1 MKPERASKVL
11 ISTKTWS
18 RDSYNLFD
26 YESIVLSE
34 QQHLTEQ
41 DCSILRIGNEV
52 DFLEHNQEICYQQ
65 SESRIIAKIEL
76 SPKGFSIKSGRE
88 EDLWRVV
95 NSTSSGHEL
104 HKNEIIKLGRVKLQ
118 VTHLKTKGAEKISIG
133 SILCAEGG
141 VCRICFSE
149 DNTDENPLIAP
160 CHCTGTMKFIHLAC
174 LQTWINSKLSK
185 TTSGAS
191 VSYNWK
197 NMDCEI
203 CQQQFPLSVNF
214 IGPFAFL
221 ANFEASDSPYIIL
234 ESVDKDKSRSRGLH
248 LVQFN
253 LEETLKM
260 GRGHDSDIKFNDISV
275 SRFHASL
282 AYSSGKF
289 FIKDNKSKFG
299 TLVQIPEGIDIS
311 DDLTIQAGRTLISV
325 KVVDEISKM
334 IIE

>member
-1 MKPERASKVL
+1 MKPERTSKVL

-34 QQHLTEQ
+34 QQHLAEQ

-76 SPKGFSIKSGRE
+76 SPRGFSIKSGKE

-95 NSTSSGHEL
+95 NSASSGHEL

-118 VTHLKTKGAEKISIG
+118 VTHLKTKGAEKISID
-133 SILCAEGG
+133 SIICAEGG
-141 VCRICFSE
+141 VCRICFNE
-149 DNTDENPLIAP
+149 DNTNENPLIAP

-174 LQTWINSKLSK
+174 LQTWINSKISK
-185 TTSGAS
+185 TTSGES

-203 CQQQFPLSVNF
+203 CQQQFPLAINC
-214 IGPFAFL
+214 IGPYAFL
-221 ANFEASDSPYIIL
+221 AKIEDSESPYIIL
-234 ESVDKDKSRSRGLH
+234 ESMERDKNRSRGLH
-248 LVQFN
+248 LIQFN
-253 LEETLKM
+253 SEETLKM

-282 AYSSGKF
+282 TYSSGKF
-289 FIKDNKSKFG
+289 VIKDNKSKFG
-299 TLVQIPEGIDIS
+299 TLVQIPDSIDIS
-311 DDLTIQAGRTLISV
+311 ETLTIQAGRTLISMN
-325 KVVDEISKM
+325 VVDGISNM
-334 IIE
+334 VIE